1 MTMPITR
8 VVTWLLVQGPL
19 AGRDTVLV
27 RQIPGETSLFEQIT
41 GIAGGILT
49 ISILILTIALVP
61 AALSF
66 RRRYQRIN
74 TLLDRVY
81 GDVVPLVQRASGIA
95 DDVKHITASV
105 REDVDRINR
114 TIAMANDRLIGAVR
128 MTEDRLREVNALLVV
143 AQREAE
149 SMFVST
155 ASAVHGVRAGA
166 SVLRDSAFARPADGV
181 DDADDLDEEYDEY
194 DDLDDYEVSDGDDDA
209 PAAGPEPEK
218 PRIKRRARR
227 DGVA

>member
-1 MTMPITR
+1 MPTAQ

-19 AGRDTVLV
+19 IGRDTVLV
-27 RQIPGETSLFEQIT
+27 RQVPGETSLFEQIT
-41 GIAGGILT
+41 SIAGGILT
-49 ISILILTIALVP
+49 ISILVLTIALVP
-61 AALSF
+61 AAMSF
-66 RRRYQRIN
+66 RKSYKRIN

-81 GDVVPLVQRASGIA
+81 DDLVPLVRRASAISE
-95 DDVKHITASV
+95 DVQHITASV
-105 REDVDRINR
+105 RTEVDRVNR
-114 TIAMANDRLIGAVR
+114 TIAMANDRLTGAVQ

-149 SMFVST
+149 AMFVST
-155 ASAVHGVRAGA
+155 ASTVHGIRAGA
-166 SVLRDSAFARPADGV
+166 SVLRDSAFAPAADGIE
-181 DDADDLDEEYDEY
+181 DADALDEEYDEY
-194 DDLDDYEVSDGDDDA
+194 DDLDDHEVSDGDDDA